1 MEKLGFS
8 KKWVKLMMN
17 CVKSATYRFK
27 INGKLS
33 IKIYPQRGLRQ
44 GDPLS
49 PYLFI
54 LAAES
59 FTVLME
65 KALRDNLISGI
76 RCARRGDLST
86 NLDHKQ
92 IYEAELITR
101 IPISLINKK
110 DHFVWPYRNDGQYLV
125 RTGYHAAK
133 EEKDTKEETKL
144 NKASTSQNLREHKSA
159 ITPRC
164 SICQEEDETI
174 EHVLLLCPW
183 TRAVWF
189 GSSLQ
194 IVPTAY
200 NVRYFEKWMMNTIEK
215 IKNETGKE
223 HDKILCNLGCV
234 CWCIW
239 KTRNQHI
246 FQQTKV
252 NPENVIIYSEHLAVE
267 YHNATKGLNIE
278 NKPKVGRNGESK
290 RITWRLPPHNK
301 VKVNTDAAFHR
312 ETGMAALAVVVR
324 DSQEKIITRTTS
336 TFKTTSA
343 LAAEAQAYREALILI
358 KDLQIANCIIETN
371 CLPLVQ
377 AIKARTPLAEVD
389 VIIRDILQLLDEAP
403 DVGATWTPREDNKLA
418 HQLAVM
424 AMNNQ
429 L

>member
-1 MEKLGFS
+1 MFLWK
-8 KKWVKLMMN
+8 V
-17 CVKSATYRFK
+17 VH
-27 INGKLS
+27 I
-33 IKIYPQRGLRQ
+33 
-44 GDPLS
+44 
-49 PYLFI
+49 I
-54 LAAES
+54 LP
-59 FTVLME
+59 V
-65 KALRDNLISGI
+65 N
-76 RCARRGDLST
+76 T
-86 NLDHKQ
+86 NLYQ
-92 IYEAELITR
+92 
-101 IPISLINKK
+101 
-110 DHFVWPYRNDGQYLV
+110 
-125 RTGYHAAK
+125 
-133 EEKDTKEETKL
+133 
-144 NKASTSQNLREHKSA
+144 HKSA

-200 NVRYFEKWMMNTIEK
+200 NVRYFEKWMMNT
-215 IKNETGKE
+215 
-223 HDKILCNLGCV
+223 
-234 CWCIW
+234 
-239 KTRNQHI
+239 TRNQHI